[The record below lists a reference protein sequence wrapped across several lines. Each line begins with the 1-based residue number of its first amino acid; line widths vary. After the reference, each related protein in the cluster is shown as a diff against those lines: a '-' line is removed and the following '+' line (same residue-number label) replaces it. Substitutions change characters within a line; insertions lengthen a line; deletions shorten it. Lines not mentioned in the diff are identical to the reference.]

1 MSFKELGK
9 EPQVYVQFCSFLIFL
24 FYFPFFPLLARIFNH
39 NITLT
44 ACFSYRALANKM
56 GSISLPS
63 PQTTFLR
70 TLLKHQFLPSAK
82 PSLDSI
88 SLIGRTA
95 VVTGGST
102 GIGLACAKLLL
113 SLRLPHLIIAARSF
127 EKGAKAASELGEL
140 YPKAKVEF
148 WCLDLN
154 SYESVRLFAHKCA
167 ALGSLDIAILNAGIM
182 MNEFHANMSTGHEE
196 TFQVNYLSTALLAI
210 LLIPVL
216 KSSSRR
222 GPGRL
227 TIVSSV
233 AAVTT
238 AFPEKDFVPI
248 IPSFDRQD
256 NWSSSVAKQRY
267 DVTKLLLLMLMFKL
281 SCLVKA
287 EDVIINAV
295 DPGFTLGTDLFRDIP
310 LVLKVSMWPLAN
322 LMATSPEKG
331 ALTYVDA
338 CILRG
343 TESHGSFLSD
353 WQVNAYVSSSKIYH
367 AIIPISSADYISFHP
382 IMYTSEGESVM
393 DRLWEETIKELE
405 CDEVSTVLHS
415 R

>member
-1 MSFKELGK
+1 
-9 EPQVYVQFCSFLIFL
+9 
-24 FYFPFFPLLARIFNH
+24 
-39 NITLT
+39 
-44 ACFSYRALANKM
+44 M

-88 SLIGRTA
+88 CLIGRTA
-95 VVTGGST
+95 VITGGST

-113 SLRLPHLIIAARSF
+113 SLELPHLIIASRSS
-127 EKGAKAASELGEL
+127 KIGTKAASELVEL

-154 SYESVRLFAHKCA
+154 SYESIRLFAHRCA
-167 ALGSLDIAILNAGIM
+167 ALSSLDIAILNAGIM
-182 MNEFHANMSTGHEE
+182 KNEFHANMSTEHEE

-216 KSSSRR
+216 KSSSHH

-310 LVLKVSMWPLAN
+310 LALKVSMWPLAK

-331 ALTYVDA
+331 AWTYVDA

-353 WQVNAYVSSSKIYH
+353 WQVNA
-367 AIIPISSADYISFHP
+367 FHP
-382 IMYTSEGESVM
+382 IMYTSEGELVIE
-393 DRLWEETIKELE
+393 RLWEETIKELE
-405 CDEVSTVLHS
+405 CDEIYTILDS